1 MGGDE
6 RASLLQPR
14 GACVCVEDLGYAREV
29 KGGMSMELSGVNFV
43 AQPGEV
49 WFCMGRSGPWMRGA
63 RVDNERRVRGET
75 DACL

>member
-14 GACVCVEDLGYAREV
+14 GACVCVEDLGYAREA

-43 AQPGEV
+43 ARP
-49 WFCMGRSGPWMRGA
+49 RGTRA
-63 RVDNERRVRGET
+63 RNSQLQRLLSRPFSTRFG
-75 DACL
+75 